1 MMASGLVGHLLG
13 SLSMKMLDFIRDFVR
28 QPTHM
33 EMVNKELEEA
43 KLEKLEAETSVEY
56 AQSIVQYNTKRI
68 DRLNNYITEQG
79 KEKSK

>member
-1 MMASGLVGHLLG
+1 
-13 SLSMKMLDFIRDFVR
+13 MKMIDFIRDYLR

-43 KLEKLEAETSVEY
+43 KLEKLEAETAVEY

-68 DRLNNYITEQG
+68 DRLNTYIAEQG
-79 KEKSK
+79 KEKAK

>member
-1 MMASGLVGHLLG
+1 
-13 SLSMKMLDFIRDFVR
+13 MKILKFIGDFVR
-28 QPTHM
+28 QPTQM

-43 KLEKLEAETSVEY
+43 KLEKLEAETAVEY

-68 DRLNNYITEQG
+68 DRLNTYITD

>member
-1 MMASGLVGHLLG
+1 
-13 SLSMKMLDFIRDFVR
+13 MKMIDFIRDYMR

-43 KLEKLEAETSVEY
+43 RLEKLEAETAVEY

-68 DRLNNYITEQG
+68 DRLNTYIAEQG
-79 KEKSK
+79 KEKAK

>member
-1 MMASGLVGHLLG
+1 
-13 SLSMKMLDFIRDFVR
+13 MKMIDFIRDYMR

-43 KLEKLEAETSVEY
+43 KLEKLEAETAVEY

-68 DRLNNYITEQG
+68 DRLNIYIAEQG
-79 KEKSK
+79 KEKAK

>member
-1 MMASGLVGHLLG
+1 MI
-13 SLSMKMLDFIRDFVR
+13 DFIRDYMR

-43 KLEKLEAETSVEY
+43 RLGKLEAETAVEY

-68 DRLNNYITEQG
+68 DRLNIYIAEQG
-79 KEKSK
+79 KEKAK

>member
-1 MMASGLVGHLLG
+1 
-13 SLSMKMLDFIRDFVR
+13 MKMFKFIRDFVR

-43 KLEKLEAETSVEY
+43 KLEKLEAETAVEY
-56 AQSIVQYNTKRI
+56 SQSIVQYNTNRI
-68 DRLNNYITEQG
+68 DRLNTYITE

>member
-1 MMASGLVGHLLG
+1 
-13 SLSMKMLDFIRDFVR
+13 MKMLKFIGDFVR

-43 KLEKLEAETSVEY
+43 KLEKLEAETAVEY
-56 AQSIVQYNTKRI
+56 SQSIVQYNTNRI
-68 DRLNNYITEQG
+68 DRLNTYITE

>member
-1 MMASGLVGHLLG
+1 
-13 SLSMKMLDFIRDFVR
+13 MKMLKFIRDFVR

-43 KLEKLEAETSVEY
+43 KLEKLEAETAVEY
-56 AQSIVQYNTKRI
+56 VQSIVQYNTKRI
-68 DRLNNYITEQG
+68 DRLNTYITE

>member
-1 MMASGLVGHLLG
+1 
-13 SLSMKMLDFIRDFVR
+13 MKMLNFIRDFVR

-43 KLEKLEAETSVEY
+43 KLEKLEAETAVEY

-68 DRLNNYITEQG
+68 DRLNIYIAEQV

>member
-1 MMASGLVGHLLG
+1 
-13 SLSMKMLDFIRDFVR
+13 MKMLNFIRDFVR

-43 KLEKLEAETSVEY
+43 KLEKLEAETAVEY
-56 AQSIVQYNTKRI
+56 AQSIVQYNTNRI
-68 DRLNNYITEQG
+68 DRLNIYIAEQV

>member
-1 MMASGLVGHLLG
+1 
-13 SLSMKMLDFIRDFVR
+13 MKMIDFIRDCLR

-43 KLEKLEAETSVEY
+43 KLEKLEAETAVEY

-68 DRLNNYITEQG
+68 DRLNTYIAEQG

>member
-1 MMASGLVGHLLG
+1 
-13 SLSMKMLDFIRDFVR
+13 MKMIDFVRDYLR

-43 KLEKLEAETSVEY
+43 KLEKLEAETAVEY

-68 DRLNNYITEQG
+68 DRLNTYIAEQG
-79 KEKSK
+79 KEKAK

>member
-1 MMASGLVGHLLG
+1 
-13 SLSMKMLDFIRDFVR
+13 MKMFNFIRDFVR

-43 KLEKLEAETSVEY
+43 KLEKLEAETAVEY

-68 DRLNNYITEQG
+68 DRLNIYIAEQV